1 MWKGPRVAGFKA
13 SSTAFSSLEEK
24 IFPLSKSRVSS
35 EVMDRIDL
43 FPIMY
48 VAIRTTY
55 KIPSS
60 PPSHHRP
67 PPRRVRNLFENAQS
81 AAGGSVSLAEK

>member
-1 MWKGPRVAGFKA
+1 MWTGPSVAGFKA
-13 SSTAFSSLEEK
+13 SSTAFSTLEEK

-48 VAIRTTY
+48 VAIR
-55 KIPSS
+55 SM
-60 PPSHHRP
+60 
-67 PPRRVRNLFENAQS
+67 
-81 AAGGSVSLAEK
+81 